1 MKTLPKDKMGT
12 TGLIFNEPLLWEKG
26 SPGRKGMS
34 LPRRDV
40 DEPRWTRPW
49 WATARIFRIFPN
61 WTWCATSPSSP
72 SGTSAWT
79 AGCIRWVRAP

>member
-1 MKTLPKDKMGT
+1 MKDQKDKMGT

-40 DEPRWTRPW
+40 DERHWTMP
-49 WATARIFRIFPN
+49 
-61 WTWCATSPSSP
+61 
-72 SGTSAWT
+72 
-79 AGCIRWVRAP
+79 